1 MISPEEYSSLRFR
14 RNKIRDMYNNKS
26 SFVELSKL
34 KDIIR
39 KIDLK
44 LTKYELHN
52 NKKS

>member
-1 MISPEEYSSLRFR
+1 
-14 RNKIRDMYNNKS
+14 
-26 SFVELSKL
+26 LSKL